1 MNPITIAFNQMAE
14 QLEERSDG
22 RLKITLYPNN
32 TLGDTRANIESMQ
45 NGSVQIGE
53 GSIAPL
59 AMFTDAYMPF
69 TLPFLFEDWNQ
80 VWAFGLAASHLADML
95 EKTKTIIVEVNTKLP
110 WVNGLNGCEIN
121 IKDVD
126 FVVEGDNPPVAQ
138 LGGGGE
144 PTEVDQAVARM
155 PPSMMIPL
163 FPELLSAL
171 VLKVLASTWPP
182 EMVIVV

>member
-1 MNPITIAFNQMAE
+1 MAE

-22 RLKITLYPNN
+22 RLKMTLYPNN

-80 VWAFGLAASHLADML
+80 VWAFCDSDF
-95 EKTKTIIVEVNTKLP
+95 VQ
-110 WVNGLNGCEIN
+110 EIN
-121 IKDVD
+121 DQVAEELGVRIITMPKGIPNKRYTPE
-126 FVVEGDNPPVAQ
+126 FKKQVVEAVIQEGLSYQEAARIY
-138 LGGGGE
+138 
-144 PTEVDQAVARM
+144 EVQGHDRIQSWER
-155 PPSMMIPL
+155 I
-163 FPELLSAL
+163 
-171 VLKVLASTWPP
+171 
-182 EMVIVV
+182 